1 MTDFNPTDSEPTGF
15 SLADSEPT
23 DSQMIDPP
31 RRAP

>member
-1 MTDFNPTDSEPTGF
+1 MTDHNPTDSEPTGF
-15 SLADSEPT
+15 SPT